1 MRPYVQ
7 PLGTAHQ
14 SDSLSNTN
22 MVVDGENTPSA
33 TGVVQ
38 IPMSGPVDKGKGRE
52 VLTGGD
58 VEMHDVHDAD
68 EDDAVGKGERK
79 YKNSY
84 KHLIKG
90 IPGLLTVFA
99 HWLFG
104 LGLQFVLRKTL
115 HKKG

>member
-7 PLGTAHQ
+7 ALGTAHQ

-22 MVVDGENTPSA
+22 MVVDGENTPS
-33 TGVVQ
+33 TSGVVHM
-38 IPMSGPVDKGKGRE
+38 PTSAPVDKGKGRE
-52 VLTGGD
+52 MLIPGGD

-68 EDDAVGKGERK
+68 EDDAVDKGERK

-90 IPGLLTVFA
+90 IPGSLALLFSP
-99 HWLFG
+99 H
-104 LGLQFVLRKTL
+104 
-115 HKKG
+115 